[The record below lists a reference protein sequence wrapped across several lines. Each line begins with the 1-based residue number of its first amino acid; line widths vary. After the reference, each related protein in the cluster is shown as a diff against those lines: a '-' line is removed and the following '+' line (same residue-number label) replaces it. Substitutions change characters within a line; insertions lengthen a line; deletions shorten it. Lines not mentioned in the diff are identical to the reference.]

1 MQSKKYPLLVF
12 YAICFVVPWLAWSI
26 MAFKGFNMLLFYA
39 GSACS
44 IAGLVAIYVEKGKEG
59 IYSIFRSFRLKA
71 PLSAWFLAVL
81 LPFVWQA
88 LSFVLYGI
96 LFNPNGIGTV
106 LPENISNLFTWH
118 ILWLF
123 TTGPLE
129 EELGWR
135 GFLLPKFLGKYS
147 FIKANIILGI
157 IWAFWHLPI
166 MYGKWITEPI
176 SVLYFFVGVICF
188 AFIIGIIY
196 LISKGNL
203 LLCILSHWSI
213 NATQEMFGS
222 MFPNINTSNQWL
234 HVFSVVVLVII
245 TVILLF
251 LYRNKIKVLSSEFNN
266 EVVQ

>member
-1 MQSKKYPLLVF
+1 
-12 YAICFVVPWLAWSI
+12 
-26 MAFKGFNMLLFYA
+26 MAFKGFNMLLFYT

-44 IAGLVAIYVEKGKEG
+44 LAGLVAIYLEKGKEG
-59 IYSIFRSFRLKA
+59 LHSIFHSLRLKA

-81 LPFVWQA
+81 LPFIWQSI
-88 LSFVLYGI
+88 SFVLYGV
-96 LFNPNGIGTV
+96 LFNPNDLGTV
-106 LPENISNLFTWH
+106 LPENIANLFSWH
-118 ILWLF
+118 ILWLL

-129 EELGWR
+129 EEFGWR

-147 FIKANIILGI
+147 FIKANIVLGA

-166 MYGKWITEPI
+166 MYGKWIAEPVSI
-176 SVLYFFVGVICF
+176 FYFFIGVVCF

-222 MFPNINTSNQWL
+222 MFPNINTSNHWL
-234 HVFSVVVLVII
+234 HVFSVVVLLTI
-245 TVILLF
+245 TIILLF
-251 LYRNKIKVLSSEFNN
+251 FYRHRIKVLSSEFYN
-266 EVVQ
+266 EIIK